1 MRKTKQ
7 IRSAVVCCCLCVCV
21 CVCVHLFIY
30 FRVEKQTRHGR
41 HMNNVEKTLKV
52 KKTQSIYSQQ
62 QQQPAAEQILPW
74 VHRKQVPPLFVFYKS
89 RVLQSHAGCVCVC
102 VCGDCVMRV
111 YFSNSLWELIH
122 YLHYPVLYYQFF
134 FVFLPLDTTHGSTQP
149 RFLLAVA
156 QLNRHFVILFYF
168 IFSLYYSLKFDS
180 ISTCAFASFHFCYLV
195 INHLKCSSKP
205 TCM

>member
-134 FVFLPLDTTHGSTQP
+134 FFFTPGHNAWEYTTQISPGS
-149 RFLLAVA
+149 R
-156 QLNRHFVILFYF
+156 
-168 IFSLYYSLKFDS
+168 
-180 ISTCAFASFHFCYLV
+180 ST
-195 INHLKCSSKP
+195 
-205 TCM
+205 